1 VRILIVAGD
10 LQRACRR
17 LDLVEPNDASLRLR
31 DDLLREDDDVAVL
44 DLDLRRD
51 ELCQIVALADL
62 RQTRD
67 GNDAELAGQ
76 GRPVRRMPACVL

>member
-1 VRILIVAGD
+1 MRILVVAGN
-10 LQRACRR
+10 LQRAWRR
-17 LDLVEPNDASLRLR
+17 LDLVKADDASFRLR

-44 DLDLRRD
+44 ELDLGGD
-51 ELCQIVALADL
+51 ELCEIVVLADL

-76 GRPVRRMPACVL
+76 GRPVRRMPACAL